1 MALKLIIDSIEDVP
15 EAVRTLY
22 AEKEGKFHL
31 DVDGIEDNTAIKADL
46 RKANKEAADR
56 RKQLEAW
63 AKLGKTPEEIE
74 ELVAAAAQAD
84 EDKLKNAGEWDK
96 LRLQM
101 NEKHELAL
109 KAKDVVIAAKDG
121 EVGSM
126 RKTLE
131 RHLVDAQAT
140 AAIAA
145 EKGVPTLLLP
155 HVQKHIKVIRDEASD
170 EYSVKVVDTK
180 GDPRVNAKGDPLTV
194 QEFVAEMK
202 ANEIFGRAF
211 EGSGQ
216 SGSGMQPGNGK
227 GGGIPQNKRRSD
239 FKTEKERGAFV
250 EQHGL
255 AAYQALPA

>member
-22 AEKEGKFHL
+22 AEKDGKFHL
-31 DVDGIEDNTAIKADL
+31 DVDGIEDNTAIKADI

-84 EDKLKNAGEWDK
+84 EDK
-96 LRLQM
+96 
-101 NEKHELAL
+101 H
-109 KAKDVVIAAKDG
+109 G

-194 QEFVAEMK
+194 QEFVSEMK

-216 SGSGMQPGNGK
+216 SGSGMQPGNGN
-227 GGGIPQNKRRSD
+227 GGVIPQNKRRSD

-255 AAYQALPA
+255 AAYQALPT